1 MPPRRSQRG
10 EFSGESDTEEF
21 VDSVLRGFANS
32 KEYFSAGST
41 MAAGAEEPLFKSK
54 NLNAERNRRTKL
66 NNMIHSL
73 RALVPNITK
82 LSKESALTDAID
94 YIKKLQ
100 KEVADLQMELTGVE
114 TEEDEKCGSSSQ
126 TEANAS
132 DSQNAV
138 MFQGKVEMSPL
149 GKDRLH
155 LKVTSQ
161 KRINGFSK
169 LLGAIS
175 QLGLEVKEVNS
186 IAISDFSQEILCLEV
201 ICIEQ
206 SSKLSQAHLNLYIG
220 ITTLQFCLITKC
232 TTHIRRGWAL
242 PPPGHQRSKSTK
254 QSGDPDQHPGP
265 RKVWASM
272 ASSPG
277 QLARWRLRPDAR
289 LSRASSSRRSP
300 TRQRGV

>member
-21 VDSVLRGFANS
+21 VDSVLQGFANS

-41 MAAGAEEPLFKSK
+41 MAAGTEEPLFKSK

-100 KEVADLQMELTGVE
+100 KEVVDLQMELTGVE
-114 TEEDEKCGSSSQ
+114 TEEDEKRGSSSQ

-138 MFQGKVEMSPL
+138 MFQGMVEMSPL
-149 GKDRLH
+149 GKDRFH

-206 SSKLSQAHLNLYIG
+206 SSKLSHAHLILYIG
-220 ITTLQFCLITKC
+220 ITTLQFCLITR
-232 TTHIRRGWAL
+232 TSL
-242 PPPGHQRSKSTK
+242 
-254 QSGDPDQHPGP
+254 
-265 RKVWASM
+265 
-272 ASSPG
+272 
-277 QLARWRLRPDAR
+277 
-289 LSRASSSRRSP
+289 LSLHYYMISILY
-300 TRQRGV
+300 